1 MGLSAGKGVS
11 AGKGARKENGVS
23 EVYNCD
29 GCGMPDI
36 FVQMTTWLDNGDIVQ
51 ELNHE
56 LRVAFVESENI
67 DVIFWDI
74 GKAIGMPIDH
84 LVINLVG
91 RGLELYLDALIP
103 PPLKEMVRNRTMDI
117 PTFAETIFGLAHG
130 MGYGKFEFLGYRYQ
144 EDDDDFLKIRITK
157 PFSVLETS
165 GAIVGAITSSTGGE
179 NLVTY
184 EEVSPEVFEMT
195 ARWVTYPDII
205 KERLEIKPYQGDKGD
220 VELERCPVCRTPLRL
235 APMCRWDIENG
246 LIVNAENG
254 YRMALLGPA
263 VMEGLFEALELELGE
278 DIPDLVVDAQRR
290 FVREGFVPIDFTQGL
305 EGVRTHFALRG
316 LGNLREL
323 RMQESGA
330 AMRLDN
336 SCMQLLMVGLLQGSF
351 EKIYQVDSQVEW
363 ELSEKNSLRVEVT
376 P

>member
-1 MGLSAGKGVS
+1 M
-11 AGKGARKENGVS
+11 S
-23 EVYNCD
+23 EVYTCD

-103 PPLKEMVRNRTMDI
+103 PALKEMVRNRTMDI

-130 MGYGKFEFLGYRYQ
+130 MGYGKFEFLGYRYE

-205 KERLEIKPYQGDKGD
+205 KERLEVKLYQGEKGD

-235 APMCRWDIENG
+235 ASMCRWDIENG
-246 LIVNAENG
+246 LIVNAETG

-290 FVREGFVPIDFTQGL
+290 FVREGFMPIDLTQGL
-305 EGVRTHFALRG
+305 EGVRTHLALRG

-351 EKIYQVDSQVEW
+351 ERIYQVDSQVEW
-363 ELSEKNSLRVEVT
+363 ELSEKDSLRVEVT